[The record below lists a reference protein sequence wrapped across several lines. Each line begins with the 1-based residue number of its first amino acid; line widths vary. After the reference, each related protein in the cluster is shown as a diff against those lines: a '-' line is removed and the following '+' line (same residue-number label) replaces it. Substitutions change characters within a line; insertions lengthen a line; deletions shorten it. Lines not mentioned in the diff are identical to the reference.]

1 MQANEADRK
10 DAIKQAKGIFAFT
23 LKNAAGEEDSWH
35 IDLKNK
41 GEVAKGAAPAGGKA
55 DVTLSLSDENFGKL
69 VAGKTK
75 AQQLF
80 MSGKLKVKG
89 NVMKGESQSCCK
101 DPEAML
107 TLMQP
112 QRWSP
117 YCQRRSPKPSYRKCI
132 FNSSKKEKNLP
143 PYIICSVLVSRTGI
157 RGRTA

>member
-23 LKNAAGEEDSWH
+23 LKNAAGQEDSWH

-89 NVMKGESQSCCK
+89 NVMKGEFHISLDDSDSSANADAATKMEPILAKAQSK
-101 DPEAML
+101 AKL
-107 TLMQP
+107 
-112 QRWSP
+112 
-117 YCQRRSPKPSYRKCI
+117 
-132 FNSSKKEKNLP
+132 
-143 PYIICSVLVSRTGI
+143 
-157 RGRTA
+157 